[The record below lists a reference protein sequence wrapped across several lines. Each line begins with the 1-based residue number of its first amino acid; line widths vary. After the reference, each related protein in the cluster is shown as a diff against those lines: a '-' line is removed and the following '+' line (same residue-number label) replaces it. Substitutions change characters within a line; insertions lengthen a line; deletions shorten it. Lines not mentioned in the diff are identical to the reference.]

1 MNRSDLASYLQQKGV
16 PEDFYS
22 LEGGNP
28 SEAMVLDY
36 SRSNL
41 WYVYY
46 SERGNGVLERVFARE
61 EDACDYFLEPLRRGY
76 GFVLPDL

>member
-1 MNRSDLASYLQQKGV
+1 MNKPDLASYLQQKGV
-16 PEDFYS
+16 PADSYS

-28 SEAMVLDY
+28 SEAMVLDH
-36 SRSNL
+36 SRSGL

-46 SERGNGVLERVFARE
+46 SERGNRVSERVFARE
-61 EDACDYFLEPLRRGY
+61 EDACEYFLELLRRGY